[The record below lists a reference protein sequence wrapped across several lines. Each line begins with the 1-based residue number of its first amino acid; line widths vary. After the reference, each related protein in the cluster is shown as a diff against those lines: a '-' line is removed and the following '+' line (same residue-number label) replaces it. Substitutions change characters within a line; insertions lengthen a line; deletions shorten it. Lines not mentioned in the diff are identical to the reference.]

1 MGGPT
6 SRPTFEEH
14 VVLRAGI
21 CVKGEFELV
30 GGGEDSL
37 VITQL
42 RADYR
47 AGGLGMFQEKVRG
60 KEIMLS

>member
-1 MGGPT
+1 
-6 SRPTFEEH
+6 
-14 VVLRAGI
+14 VCAGI
-21 CVKGEFELV
+21 CTKGEFELV

-37 VITQL
+37 VITYL
-42 RADYR
+42 GADYR

>member
-1 MGGPT
+1 M
-6 SRPTFEEH
+6 RPTFEER
-14 VVLRAGI
+14 VVGRAGI

-37 VITQL
+37 VITHL

-47 AGGLGMFQEKVRG
+47 AGGLGMFQVKFRG

>member
-1 MGGPT
+1 
-6 SRPTFEEH
+6 
-14 VVLRAGI
+14 
-21 CVKGEFELV
+21 VKGEFELV

-37 VITQL
+37 VITHL

-47 AGGLGMFQEKVRG
+47 AGGLGMFQVKVRG

>member
-1 MGGPT
+1 M
-6 SRPTFEEH
+6 RPTFEER
-14 VVLRAGI
+14 VVGRAGN

-37 VITQL
+37 VITHL

-47 AGGLGMFQEKVRG
+47 AGGLGMFQVKVRG